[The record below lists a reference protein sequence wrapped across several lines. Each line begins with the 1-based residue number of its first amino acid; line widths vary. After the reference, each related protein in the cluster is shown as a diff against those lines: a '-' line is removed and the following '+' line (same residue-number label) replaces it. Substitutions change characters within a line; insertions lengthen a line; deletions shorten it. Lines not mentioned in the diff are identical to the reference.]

1 MRKEGEGAFF
11 LGRGREKKETTRHWK
26 CRKGGQVEDNEE
38 KILEISNN
46 GKFLQNYLSC
56 CMYCRIF

>member
-1 MRKEGEGAFF
+1 MGNATYNYHQRVHPHCKQKQAINYPF
-11 LGRGREKKETTRHWK
+11 KSVNDIRHWK

-46 GKFLQNYLSC
+46 GKFLQN
-56 CMYCRIF
+56 